1 MPSWDQILIVMSKR
15 ILTGIQS
22 SGIPH
27 LGNILGAIEPA
38 IELSKQATEK
48 CFYFIADFHSLTSI
62 KDAQTRIDNTYSV
75 AATWLALGLDIEKHL
90 LYRQSKIPQVSELS
104 WYLGCFMPFSRL
116 SLAHSF
122 KDKADN
128 LEDVNAGLFTYPV
141 LMSADILLYDAAY
154 VPVGKDQLQH
164 VEFARD
170 VARRINSHY
179 GKDVFVIPES
189 KTSEDV
195 MIVPGVDGRKMSK
208 SYNNFI
214 DVFLPEKKLKKR
226 INGIVTS
233 STPVEDPKD
242 PDTCNVF
249 NIYKLMAT
257 QEQTAALRG
266 NYLAGGFGYGAAK
279 KELFELIMDRYAT
292 ARTDYT
298 KYLNDPAELER
309 LLQHSEL
316 QATELANEK
325 LLLVREILG
334 FK

>member
-1 MPSWDQILIVMSKR
+1 MSKR

-38 IELSKQATEK
+38 IEMSRQATEK
-48 CFYFIADFHSLTSI
+48 SFFFIADMHSLTSI
-62 KDAQTRIDNTYSV
+62 KEAQIRIDNTYSV
-75 AATWLALGLDIEKHL
+75 AATWLALGLDVENHL
-90 LYRQSKIPQVSELS
+90 LYRQSKVPQVSELS

-141 LMSADILLYDAAY
+141 LMCADILLYDAAY

-179 GKDVFVIPES
+179 RKDVFVVPES
-189 KTSEDV
+189 RTSENA
-195 MIVPGVDGRKMSK
+195 MIVPGIDGRKMSK

-214 DVFLPEKKLKKR
+214 DIFLPEKKLKKR
-226 INGIVTS
+226 INSIVTS

-257 QEQTAALRG
+257 PEQTAALRA
-266 NYLAGGFGYGAAK
+266 NYQAGGFGFGAAK
-279 KELFELIMDRYAT
+279 RELFELVLDRYGET
-292 ARTDYT
+292 RSEYNR
-298 KYLNDPAELER
+298 YLNDPAELEKV
-309 LLQHSEL
+309 LQHSEL
-316 QATELANEK
+316 QATELANQK
-325 LLLVREILG
+325 LLAVRAVFG

>member
-1 MPSWDQILIVMSKR
+1 MS
-15 ILTGIQS
+15 LLA
-22 SGIPH
+22 P
-27 LGNILGAIEPA
+27 
-38 IELSKQATEK
+38 EK
-48 CFYFIADFHSLTSI
+48 CFYFIADMHSLTSI

-75 AATWLALGLDIEKHL
+75 AATWLALGLDIGKHL
-90 LYRQSKIPQVSELS
+90 LYRQSKVPQVSELS

-122 KDKADN
+122 KDKSDN

-141 LMSADILLYDAAY
+141 LMCADILLYDAAY
-154 VPVGKDQLQH
+154 VPVGKDQMQH

-179 GKDVFVIPES
+179 GKDVFVVPES
-189 KTSEDV
+189 KTDENV
-195 MIVPGVDGRKMSK
+195 MIVPGIDGRKMSK

-214 DVFLPEKKLKKR
+214 NIFLPEKKLKKR
-226 INGIVTS
+226 INSIVTS

-249 NIYKLMAT
+249 SIYKLMAT
-257 QEQTAALRG
+257 PEQTAALKTK
-266 NYLAGGFGYGAAK
+266 YLAGGFGYGAAK

-292 ARTDYT
+292 ARTNYDSF
-298 KYLNDPAELER
+298 LDDPEELER

-316 QATELANEK
+316 QAAEIADRK
-325 LLLVREILG
+325 LLEVRETLG

>member
-1 MPSWDQILIVMSKR
+1 MSKR

-38 IELSKQATEK
+38 IEMSERATEK
-48 CFYFIADFHSLTSI
+48 SFFFIADMHSLTSI
-62 KDAQTRIDNTYSV
+62 KEAQTRIDNTYSV
-75 AATWLALGLDIEKHL
+75 AAAWLALGLDIEKNL
-90 LYRQSKIPQVSELS
+90 LYRQSKVPQVSELS

-141 LMSADILLYDAAY
+141 LMCADILLYDAAY

-179 GKDVFVIPES
+179 KKDVFVVPES
-189 KTSEDV
+189 RTSEEV
-195 MIVPGVDGRKMSK
+195 MIVPGIDGRKMSK

-214 DVFLPEKKLKKR
+214 NIFLPEKKLKKR
-226 INGIVTS
+226 INSIVTS

-257 QEQTAALRG
+257 TEQIDALKA

-292 ARTDYT
+292 TRTEYN
-298 KYLNDPAELER
+298 KYMDNPAEIEKILH
-309 LLQHSEL
+309 QSEL
-316 QATELANEK
+316 QATEIANQK
-325 LLLVREILG
+325 LLEVRAVLG

>member
-1 MPSWDQILIVMSKR
+1 MSKR
-15 ILTGIQS
+15 VLTGIQS

-38 IELSKQATEK
+38 IELSKLATEK
-48 CFYFIADFHSLTSI
+48 CFYFIADLHSLTSI
-62 KDAQTRIDNTYSV
+62 KEAQTRIDNTYSV
-75 AATWLALGLDIEKHL
+75 AATWLALGLDTEKHL
-90 LYRQSKIPQVSELS
+90 LYRQSKVPQVSELS

-179 GKDVFVIPES
+179 RKEVFVVPES
-189 KTSEDV
+189 KISEDV
-195 MIVPGVDGRKMSK
+195 MIVPGIDGRKMSK

-214 DVFLPEKKLKKR
+214 NIFLPEKKLKKQVNS
-226 INGIVTS
+226 IITS
-233 STPVEDPKD
+233 STPVEEPKD
-242 PDTCNVF
+242 PEACNVF
-249 NIYKLMAT
+249 KIYKVMAAP
-257 QEQTAALRG
+257 EQIAALKA

-292 ARTDYT
+292 ARTEYNRYISEPEEME
-298 KYLNDPAELER
+298 KILHR
-309 LLQHSEL
+309 SEL
-316 QATELANEK
+316 QAAELANQK
-325 LLLVREILG
+325 LLEVRAVFG

>member
-1 MPSWDQILIVMSKR
+1 MSKR

-22 SGIPH
+22 SGTPH
-27 LGNILGAIEPA
+27 LGNILGAIGPA
-38 IELSKQATEK
+38 IEMSERATEK
-48 CFYFIADFHSLTSI
+48 CFYFIADMHSLTSL

-122 KDKADN
+122 KDKSDN

-141 LMSADILLYDAAY
+141 LMCADILLYDAAF

-179 GKDVFVIPES
+179 KKEVFVIPES

-195 MIVPGVDGRKMSK
+195 MIVPGIDGRKMSK

-214 DVFLPEKKLKKR
+214 NIFLPEKKLKKR
-226 INGIVTS
+226 INSIVTS
-233 STPVEDPKD
+233 STPVEEPKD

-249 NIYKLMAT
+249 NIYKLMGAA
-257 QEQTAALRG
+257 EQTEALRA

-279 KELFELIMDRYAT
+279 KELFELVMDRYAKPR
-292 ARTDYT
+292 AEYD
-298 KYLNDPAELER
+298 KYLNDLTELER
-309 LLQHSEL
+309 LLQKSEQ
-316 QATELANEK
+316 QATELADRK
-325 LLLVREILG
+325 LLEVREVLG